1 VKGADVR
8 DEGGKCPYKYHG
20 DKRRERCVSATKT
33 MQSTISNDHHRRHT
47 ARRGAL
53 SSSTN
58 TQPSNQVVLYTA
70 IYTVRQKKTNQLS
83 SVCISFNT

>member
-33 MQSTISNDHHRRHT
+33 MQSTISNDHHRRHGA
-47 ARRGAL
+47 ARRA
-53 SSSTN
+53 
-58 TQPSNQVVLYTA
+58 VEFDKHTA
-70 IYTVRQKKTNQLS
+70 V
-83 SVCISFNT
+83 